1 LSEAAIKVGPAEG
14 CSLWAEGYDH
24 EPNPLLALEE
34 RLLRAEIKEFKG
46 KHVLDVGCGTGRWMA
61 RACDAGAAAIGIDLT
76 RSFLAQAAGKPDLRG
91 RLAAGDAAWLPF
103 RDQRFDAALC
113 SFVMGY
119 LASTEDVLGELAR
132 VVKPGGRVILSDL
145 HPAALEQGWKSCF
158 RVAETVYEIER
169 RHYHLD
175 DVRAAA
181 ARQGFKEIQFMEAT
195 IGEPEKHLFVA
206 AGRAEQLERV
216 RDVRA
221 VYVLVWERSC
231 LQLSTCS

>member
-1 LSEAAIKVGPAEG
+1 MAALSRAIAKVSPAEG

-34 RLLRAEIKEFKG
+34 RLLQAEIKGLAG
-46 KHVLDVGCGTGRWMA
+46 KHALDVGCGTGRWMTRA
-61 RACDAGAAAIGIDLT
+61 RDAGAVATGIDLT

-91 RLAAGDAAWLPF
+91 RLATGDAARLPF
-103 RDQRFDAALC
+103 RDQRFDVALC

-119 LASTEDVLGELAR
+119 LASTVDVLGELAR

-169 RHYHLD
+169 RPCQLD
-175 DVRAAA
+175 DVRTAA

-216 RDVRA
+216 KDVRA
-221 VYVLVWERSC
+221 VYVLVWERS
-231 LQLSTCS
+231 LSTCS